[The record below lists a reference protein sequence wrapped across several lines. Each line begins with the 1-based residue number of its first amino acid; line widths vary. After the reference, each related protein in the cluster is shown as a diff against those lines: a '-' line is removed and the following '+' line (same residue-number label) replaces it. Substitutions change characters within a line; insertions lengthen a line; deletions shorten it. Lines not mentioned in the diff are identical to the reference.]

1 MRVGVTVRVRVR
13 ARAPS
18 CSAAA
23 RHLDA
28 QRLAHPASGR
38 ARRRDLLLHLQAGPA
53 RLEARRLTGLARLSE
68 PTWFGLGPGLGLGFG
83 FGLGLGQGL
92 PLPSR
97 LESRASFPAHRPCA
111 RTLEAAA
118 RAGTPPC
125 LARLGRALA
134 ACRTSDKRGAR
145 GARGGAALCGRP
157 MTGCC
162 ANLKALSSHFSAILR
177 MRSSSAAPLGVAA
190 AVGLL
195 GEAGIAPPRPNRS
208 IERTRPL
215 FSRGRN
221 QRRSALPTRTH
232 WLPGGGVK
240 YAKVTPSADPL
251 CLRYYPLVVEIDV
264 HVSRAA
270 RVVFC
275 VL

>member
-1 MRVGVTVRVRVR
+1 M
-13 ARAPS
+13 
-18 CSAAA
+18 
-23 RHLDA
+23 
-28 QRLAHPASGR
+28 
-38 ARRRDLLLHLQAGPA
+38 
-53 RLEARRLTGLARLSE
+53 
-68 PTWFGLGPGLGLGFG
+68 
-83 FGLGLGQGL
+83 
-92 PLPSR
+92 PSR
-97 LESRASFPAHRPCA
+97 LESSASFPAHRPCA

-195 GEAGIAPPRPNRS
+195 GEAGLAPPRPNRS
-208 IERTRPL
+208 IERTRP
-215 FSRGRN
+215 RGRN
-221 QRRSALPTRTH
+221 QMRTRIDRRSALPTRTH

-240 YAKVTPSADPL
+240 SAKVAPSADPL

-270 RVVFC
+270 RGVLCALGC
-275 VL
+275 VAILTCCRLVALLVLYFLERKTY